1 MKYEGFSTPDAEYA
15 VDAQNV
21 DWNLQAAKTAAS
33 YLKVSSFSY
42 AGLVK
47 QLEFEGYTSVQAQY
61 GVTST
66 GLTNEGGTPTPSSG
80 AATPQPTATPSGTSN
95 LGCQV
100 SFLSSL
106 PYASQRIAATSITF
120 EKDSLGYLM
129 AWLNLRN
136 DNSMA
141 LRLVEFTFS
150 FFNKGSLII
159 TTSTLEGDHHFYIQ
173 DDSKFNS
180 FDGASGPW
188 LPNQTRKFKIPTNQI
203 LDCSS
208 ITVITSGFVVKQGI
222 GAS

>member
-1 MKYEGFSTPDAEYA
+1 
-15 VDAQNV
+15 
-21 DWNLQAAKTAAS
+21 
-33 YLKVSSFSY
+33 
-42 AGLVK
+42 
-47 QLEFEGYTSVQAQY
+47 
-61 GVTST
+61 
-66 GLTNEGGTPTPSSG
+66 
-80 AATPQPTATPSGTSN
+80 
-95 LGCQV
+95 
-100 SFLSSL
+100 
-106 PYASQRIAATSITF
+106 
-120 EKDSLGYLM
+120 
-129 AWLNLRN
+129 
-136 DNSMA
+136 MA